1 MSRTL
6 SRTFRASAIA
16 LLLSSAAWGQYAPQQ
31 AGSEPLEPALE
42 DRVQRLGAEI
52 RCPTCQG
59 LSIAASSA
67 ATARSQLDMVR
78 MLVKQGKSDHEIK
91 QFFVDRYGEWA
102 LLKPNT
108 DGLNSFVWLGP
119 VILLVGGFGF
129 ILMYAA
135 KNKKKPASSAA
146 TNAAVT
152 AAPAAGEPASAGEDP
167 YLSAV
172 RAELDR

>member
-1 MSRTL
+1 MIRSI
-6 SRTFRASAIA
+6 RATAFA
-16 LLLSSAAWGQYAPQQ
+16 LLLSSAAWAQYAPQQ
-31 AGSEPLEPALE
+31 AGTEPLEPALE
-42 DRVQRLGAEI
+42 ARVQNLGAEI

-78 MLVKQGKSDHEIK
+78 TLVKQGKSDQEIK

-102 LLKPNT
+102 LLKPNS
-108 DGLNSFVWLGP
+108 DGLNAFVWIGP
-119 VILLVGGFGF
+119 VALLVIGFGF
-129 ILMYAA
+129 VLVYAA
-135 KNKKKPASSAA
+135 KNKKKPAAS
-146 TNAAVT
+146 
-152 AAPAAGEPASAGEDP
+152 PAGEPAPQSPESQPTSEDP